1 MSVPSEI
8 FRCEEEIL
16 HEKYCFGNKQTKN
29 KIENLE
35 GLYHECVQQCIHL
48 STNAFCNSGYFL
60 QTSAMLMMV
69 HCVIYLHY
77 CCIVPWK
84 INFHSCSYDMEY
96 GYHQNTVLDYLPGH
110 THRAESNIQC
120 FAILTSICISLCIY
134 NGYVF
139 NRYVSTIYI
148 ICFVD
153 SYRVSQNIGP
163 ILFFVIFGFW
173 IFNMWEPG
181 SPHFRVSP

>member
-29 KIENLE
+29 KIEKLE

-139 NRYVSTIYI
+139 NMLFYPTNARKYFVKTQTYVAL
-148 ICFVD
+148 F
-153 SYRVSQNIGP
+153 GP
-163 ILFFVIFGFW
+163 HELSLIFSGG
-173 IFNMWEPG
+173 MCLELT
-181 SPHFRVSP
+181 SL